1 MVVPCNSTCNGNDSC
16 NGNVKKIT
24 VWQSITCIII
34 ITVVVNTV
42 IIDISSTT
50 SKFKYS
56 DNVHLFCVDV
66 NHI

>member
-1 MVVPCNSTCNGNDSC
+1 MTVVTAMLKELQCGNQLHVLSLLLLY
-16 NGNVKKIT
+16 
-24 VWQSITCIII
+24 II

-56 DNVHLFCVDV
+56 DNVHLFCEDV